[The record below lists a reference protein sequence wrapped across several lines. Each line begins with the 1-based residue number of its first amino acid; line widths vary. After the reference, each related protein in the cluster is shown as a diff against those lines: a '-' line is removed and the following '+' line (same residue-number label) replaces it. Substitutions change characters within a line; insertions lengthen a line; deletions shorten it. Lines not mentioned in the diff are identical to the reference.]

1 MKNSMLLPISL
12 QDIQYFLAI
21 VQFDTLNKAAD
32 YLNVTQPLLSKRMK
46 YLQNTTGIKLFK
58 HSNRNT
64 VLTPAGEYLYKEWSQ
79 TIQSIE
85 TSVTQAAKL
94 QSEHEKNVVF
104 SISNGI
110 NPLWRHMII
119 ENLHRNFPEHTFT
132 ILIIDTFRLVWTVL
146 KNQADFA
153 LLPNFGNIELLS
165 SLNCAAVADNMKFA
179 ITISKTH
186 PLSKKRT
193 LIWKDIEEYDIF
205 LPVHGKE
212 TLETVLISQCNKF
225 HFKPSIKYLENL
237 DSSIAEVIMNKGLIF
252 SLGQMCFSDRE
263 DLKIYPMEGSTC
275 PIVLIWRADS
285 SQSFVRLA
293 NDIVRNLHLT
303 FKDLNAETKPE
314 ESFLF

>member
-1 MKNSMLLPISL
+1 MLLQISL

-58 HSNRNT
+58 HSKRNA

-85 TSVTQAAKL
+85 TSVAQAAKL
-94 QSEHEKNVVF
+94 QDEHEKNVVF

-119 ENLHRNFPEHTFT
+119 ENLHRDFPEHTFT
-132 ILIIDTFRLVWTVL
+132 LLIIDTFRLVWTVL
-146 KNQADFA
+146 KDQADFA

-165 SLNCAAVADNMKFA
+165 SLNCADVADNMKFA

-186 PLSKKRT
+186 PLSRNET
-193 LIWKDIEEYDIF
+193 LVWKDIEHYDIF
-205 LPVHGKE
+205 LPAHGKE
-212 TLETVLISQCNKF
+212 TLETVLINQCNKF

-237 DSSIAEVIMNKGLIF
+237 DSSVAEVIMNKGLIF
-252 SLGQMCFSDRE
+252 SLGQMCFSDKE
-263 DLKIYPMEGSTC
+263 DLKIYPLEGSTC
-275 PIVLIWRADS
+275 PIVLVWRADS
-285 SQSFVRLA
+285 SQSFVSFA
-293 NDIVRNLHLT
+293 NDVAQSLHRTFNDLT
-303 FKDLNAETKPE
+303 SETKRE
-314 ESFLF
+314 GS

>member
-12 QDIQYFLAI
+12 QDIQYFLTI

-64 VLTPAGEYLYKEWSQ
+64 VLTPAGEYLYKEWDQ
-79 TIQSIE
+79 IIQSIE
-85 TSVTQAAKL
+85 ASVTQAAKL
-94 QSEHEKNVVF
+94 QNEHEKNVVF

-110 NPLWRHMII
+110 NSLWRHMII
-119 ENLHRNFPEHTFT
+119 ENLHRDFPEHTFT
-132 ILIIDTFRLVWTVL
+132 LSIIDTFRLVWTVL

-165 SLNCAAVADNMKFA
+165 SLNCATVADNMKFA

-186 PLSKKRT
+186 PLSKKAT
-193 LIWKDIEEYDIF
+193 LVWKDIEKYTIF
-205 LPVHGKE
+205 LPAHGKE
-212 TLETVLISQCNKF
+212 TLETVLLSQCNKY
-225 HFKPSIKYLENL
+225 HFEPSIKYLENL
-237 DSSIAEVIMNKGLIF
+237 DSCIAEVIMNKGLTF

-285 SQSFVRLA
+285 SKSFDRLA
-293 NDIVRNLHLT
+293 NDIAQSLHLT
-303 FKDLNAETKPE
+303 FNDLTAETMSE
-314 ESFLF
+314 ES